1 MLAKGYKVS
10 IMQDEQTGDLTY
22 SKVTTGNNSEL
33 LRVEILS
40 IVTKKKNKKVTM
52 WDDRNIN

>member
-10 IMQDEQTGDLTY
+10 IMQDEHTGDLMY
-22 SKVTTGNNSEL
+22 SKVTTGSNTEL

-40 IVTKKKNKKVTM
+40 IVAKKKNKKVTM
-52 WDDRNIN
+52 

>member
-10 IMQDEQTGDLTY
+10 IMQDEQTGDLMY
-22 SKVTTGNNSEL
+22 SKVTTGNNTEL

>member
-10 IMQDEQTGDLTY
+10 IMQDEQTGDLMY
-22 SKVTTGNNSEL
+22 SKVTTGNNTEL

-40 IVTKKKNKKVTM
+40 IVAKKKNKKVTM
-52 WDDRNIN
+52 